1 MFSLV
6 LFLLIGTCL
15 GYSFGPPYGI
25 CSTFLTG
32 HPLISATKD
41 GTVKILLL
49 KQGLAASCYTPGE
62 AYTVQVTG
70 SKQFNGILLQADS
83 GVLDLAV
90 NYNNLQKVACGPCDN
105 TVSHRDKLRTTSL
118 NFSFVAPRSGPTKV
132 TLRYTIVFSYGEALE
147 NKYCSIAV
155 CASPTSRPT
164 SLPAAAKTSG
174 VLAPSSVSVSKS
186 TRLVTIVPTSSF
198 SSASAST
205 GTYTGSIDASSA
217 PMPSPSPSIAVS
229 SPSSL
234 PTTPTASSTPNEST
248 ADKCNSSYYLTDE
261 RQKYVS
267 PDDGNTCPL
276 LDMYVAFAAWLQ
288 VEAAAHARK

>member
-1 MFSLV
+1 M
-6 LFLLIGTCL
+6 
-15 GYSFGPPYGI
+15 
-25 CSTFLTG
+25 
-32 HPLISATKD
+32 HSAACQWLHA
-41 GTVKILLL
+41 VS
-49 KQGLAASCYTPGE
+49 SCC
-62 AYTVQVTG
+62 A
-70 SKQFNGILLQADS
+70 
-83 GVLDLAV
+83 
-90 NYNNLQKVACGPCDN
+90 
-105 TVSHRDKLRTTSL
+105 R
-118 NFSFVAPRSGPTKV
+118 
-132 TLRYTIVFSYGEALE
+132 RYTIVFSYGEALE

-155 CASPTSRPT
+155 CASPTSVRRLICTSLTRHACTPLFSQRPT

-174 VLAPSSVSVSKS
+174 VLAPSSVPVSKS

-234 PTTPTASSTPNEST
+234 PTTPSKCDCAMTPYGRIRVCTHACKQAVSDSDLLLFYTAASSTPNEST

-267 PDDGNTCPL
+267 PDDGNTYDCALTEL
-276 LDMYVAFAAWLQ
+276 LTQISCEPSCESNDGKTLCCDYGRSTNVTKDFQCIDTRSFAKITVQLPVTRYVRCVCSVAPSGGSCS
-288 VEAAAHARK
+288 RKEVS